1 MSTNEKIRTLV
12 NKVAATLETGIRR
25 IVEQEVKTTVRQTIS
40 DQKNGPKKA
49 TGKGGGAKPVGKA
62 APVRRGKKTGYPSD
76 SDGSTDSE

>member
-25 IVEQEVKTTVRQTIS
+25 IVEQEVKTAVRQTIS
-40 DQKNGPKKA
+40 DQKNGAKKA
-49 TGKGGGAKPVGKA
+49 TGGGAKPVGKA

-76 SDGSTDSE
+76 SDGSTDSD